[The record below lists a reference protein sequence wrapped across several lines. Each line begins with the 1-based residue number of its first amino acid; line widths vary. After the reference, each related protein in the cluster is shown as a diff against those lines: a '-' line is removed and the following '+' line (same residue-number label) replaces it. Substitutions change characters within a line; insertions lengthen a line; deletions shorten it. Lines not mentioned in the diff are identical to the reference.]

1 MRQNAMP
8 LREED
13 AQEMERMYQETQERL
28 RQQQRERGEE

>member
-13 AQEMERMYQETQERL
+13 AQERERMYQETQERL
-28 RQQQRERGEE
+28 RQQQREREEE